1 VKYNERIGS
10 LNDWSVPE
18 AEVILGILNVC
29 FGGVVYQGVTVASQF
44 ESIIT
49 GYSWRTLN
57 LFTTEKSYV
66 ILGNCISV
74 TLLI

>member
-1 VKYNERIGS
+1 M
-10 LNDWSVPE
+10 PE
-18 AEVILGILNVC
+18 AEVNTGIVKVC
-29 FGGVVYQGVTVASQF
+29 FGDMIYQGVTVASQF

-66 ILGNCISV
+66 ILGDCISV